1 MAEKKVTLTVALA
14 VYNEAS
20 YIGRCLS
27 SIASIADEIVV
38 VDGTSTD
45 NTPQLAKDMGAHVIV
60 TPNLPMFH
68 INKQK
73 ALDASHGDWILQLDA
88 DEVVDTHLCEE
99 IRDIIKD
106 PHSFDAYDIPRRN
119 YFLGDWLRKGGQY
132 PDRVI
137 RLFRRGK
144 GKFPKKSVHEQIE
157 ISGSL
162 GHLRNPLDHYS
173 YVSVS
178 QYWKKSSSYIKLT
191 AEELVTER
199 NHRSIG
205 VALSYLVIRPTMTF
219 LALYI
224 RHKGFMDGWRG
235 FVYALFSAMH
245 FPKAYL
251 VSRQKKQ
258 NVDPIR

>member
-1 MAEKKVTLTVALA
+1 MAQKKVTLTIALA
-14 VYNEAS
+14 VYNEAL
-20 YIGRCLS
+20 YIERCLS
-27 SIASIADEIVV
+27 SVASIADEIVV

-45 NTPQLAKDMGAHVIV
+45 ATAKKAADMGAHVII

-88 DEVVDTHLCEE
+88 DEVVDEHLREE
-99 IRDIIKD
+99 IVEIIRN
-106 PHSFDAYDIPRRN
+106 PTSLSAYDVPRRN

-157 ISGSL
+157 VSGGV
-162 GHLRNPLDHYS
+162 GHLKHPLDHYS
-173 YVSVS
+173 YVSVF
-178 QYWKKSSSYIKLT
+178 QYWKKSASYIKLT
-191 AEELVTER
+191 AEELR
-199 NHRSIG
+199 AQKNYRSITT
-205 VALSYLVIRPTMTF
+205 AISYIIVQPIVTF
-219 LALYI
+219 LVLYL

-245 FPKAYL
+245 FPKAYML
-251 VSRQKKQ
+251 S
-258 NVDPIR
+258 IHY

>member
-1 MAEKKVTLTVALA
+1 MAQKKVTLTIALA

-20 YIGRCLS
+20 YIERCLS
-27 SIASIADEIVV
+27 SVASIADEIVV

-45 NTPQLAKDMGAHVIV
+45 ATATIARNMGAHVFV

-73 ALDASHGDWILQLDA
+73 ALDRSHSDWILQLDA
-88 DEVVDTHLCEE
+88 DEVVDEHLREE
-99 IRDIIKD
+99 ILEIIRN
-106 PHSFDAYDIPRRN
+106 PTSFDAYDVPRRN

-144 GKFPKKSVHEQIE
+144 GKFPSKSVHEQIE
-157 ISGSL
+157 ISGGV
-162 GHLRNPLDHYS
+162 GHLKHPLDHYS
-173 YVSVS
+173 YVTVS
-178 QYWKKSSSYIKLT
+178 QYWKKSASYIKLT
-191 AEELVTER
+191 AQAIR
-199 NHRSIG
+199 SQKNYRSIW
-205 VALSYLVIRPTMTF
+205 VALSYMIIRPTMTF

-235 FVYALFSAMH
+235 LLYALFSALH
-245 FPKAYL
+245 FPKAYVL
-251 VSRQKKQ
+251 AKR
-258 NVDPIR
+258 